1 MPRMKLSNLVFA
13 SSSREKYN
21 EYKSLLGLTDLKL
34 SEIIIT
40 EPQSMNLHY
49 LAEEKIKEIRQKL
62 LNTPFFVEHTGLII
76 DAWKGLPGGL
86 THVFMD
92 TVGNEGILKMLSAY
106 KGVQRSARAKV
117 VIGYYHQSSGLQT
130 FEGHIS
136 GTIARKPRGL
146 NNFGWD
152 PIFIPVGQEKTYA
165 EMDLEEKNRNS
176 MRQEAAAKFL
186 RYLLQHFEL

>member
-49 LAEEKIKEIRQKL
+49 LAEEKIKETRQKL

-86 THVFMD
+86 THIFMD

-106 KGVQRSARAKV
+106 KGIQRSARAKV

-136 GTIARKPRGL
+136 GTIALKPRGL

-152 PIFIPVGQEKTYA
+152 PIFIPVGQDKTYV